1 MKTMR
6 SSISSPKFTL
16 FYLRKIVS
24 NDGRVIMI
32 TDPRM
37 PLLVNE
43 METKNRKLS
52 LKAEEKLY

>member
-6 SSISSPKFTL
+6 SSISSPEFTL

-24 NDGRVIMI
+24 NDGRVII
-32 TDPRM
+32 DPRM